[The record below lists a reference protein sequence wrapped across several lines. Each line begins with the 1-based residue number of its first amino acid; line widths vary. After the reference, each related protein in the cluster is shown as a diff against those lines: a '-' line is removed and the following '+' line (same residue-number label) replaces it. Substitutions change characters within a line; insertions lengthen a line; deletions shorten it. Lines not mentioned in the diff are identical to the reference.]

1 MTLPTTP
8 HPAPLPLPLP
18 LRLLPL
24 LLAAALA
31 AGCAS
36 LPGGDTPAAP
46 MQAAYK
52 EAPPGWTDAQ
62 PLDAIERGAWWTVFN
77 DAELNAMAERVQ
89 VDNQNIAAAAAAVA
103 QAQGAY
109 RESRAGLFP
118 SVGLSGGAS
127 RSGGE
132 GASSNGSGG
141 TRFQASVGASWEP
154 DLWGRLRGSASA
166 AASRAQASEADLA
179 SARLSALGQLAGSY
193 FKLRDTDIETA
204 LLRETVD
211 GYQRV
216 VQITQNRYDAG
227 VAPKSDLLQ
236 AQTQLA
242 NAQADL
248 ASLQQDRAQLEHALA
263 VLQGLPPAQ
272 FTLAPRTAALPQPPQ
287 VPLGLPSTLLQRRPD
302 IAAAQRRVAAANAQI
317 GVARAGYFP
326 SLSLSASTGGSA
338 ARLAD
343 LFSANVWSLGLSIA
357 QVVFDAGAT
366 GARVDQAKA
375 AWEQAVAQYRQ
386 TVLTAFQDV
395 EDQLA
400 TLKALQQQQALREQA
415 AQAATLT
422 EQQVF
427 NRYRA
432 GQVSFSEVVQAQVT
446 ALSARRALAA
456 LAANRQ
462 VATVAL
468 IQALGGGWQAP
479 AP

>member
-1 MTLPTTP
+1 MTLTTMLR
-8 HPAPLPLPLP
+8 PLALP
-18 LRLLPL
+18 PL

-36 LPGGDTPAAP
+36 LPGGDTPVAP

-52 EAPPGWTDAQ
+52 EAPPGWTDAR

-77 DAELNAMAERVQ
+77 DAELDAMAERVQ

-118 SVGLSGGAS
+118 SVGLSGGAT

-132 GASSNGSGG
+132 GASSSGSGGGG

-154 DLWGRLRGSASA
+154 DLWGRLRGGASA

-179 SARLSALGQLAGSY
+179 SARLSALGQLAGNY
-193 FKLRDTDIETA
+193 FKLRDTDIEAA

-248 ASLQQDRAQLEHALA
+248 ATLQQDRAQLEHALA

-272 FTLAPRTAALPQPPQ
+272 FSLAPRTAALPQPPR
-287 VPLGLPSTLLQRRPD
+287 VPLGVPSTLLQRRPD

-366 GARVDQAKA
+366 GARVDQARA
-375 AWEQAVAQYRQ
+375 GWEQAVAQYRQ
-386 TVLTAFQDV
+386 TVLGAFQDV

-456 LAANRQ
+456 LAASRQ

-468 IQALGGGWQAP
+468 IQALGGGWQGLP
-479 AP
+479 P

>member
-1 MTLPTTP
+1 
-8 HPAPLPLPLP
+8 
-18 LRLLPL
+18 
-24 LLAAALA
+24 
-31 AGCAS
+31 
-36 LPGGDTPAAP
+36 
-46 MQAAYK
+46 
-52 EAPPGWTDAQ
+52 
-62 PLDAIERGAWWTVFN
+62 
-77 DAELNAMAERVQ
+77 VQ
-89 VDNQNIAAAAAAVA
+89 VDNQNIAAAVAAVA
-103 QAQGAY
+103 QAQAAY

-118 SVGLSGGAS
+118 SVGLSGSAT
-127 RSGGE
+127 RSGGQ
-132 GASSNGSGG
+132 GSDTGSTSGSRG
-141 TRFQASVGASWEP
+141 TRYQASLGASWDP
-154 DLWGRLRGSASA
+154 DLWGRLRGTAGA
-166 AASRAQASEADLA
+166 ARARAQASEADLA
-179 SARLSALGQLAGSY
+179 SARLSALGLLAGNY
-193 FKLRDTDIETA
+193 FKLRDADIEAA
-204 LLRETVD
+204 LLAETVE
-211 GYQRV
+211 GYRRV

-227 VAPKSDLLQ
+227 IAPKSDLLQ
-236 AQTQLA
+236 AQTQLV

-248 ASLQQDRAQLEHALA
+248 STVVQDRAQLEHALA

-272 FTLAPRTAALPQPPQ
+272 FTLKPRTDALPLPPE

-302 IAAAQRRVAAANAQI
+302 IASAERLVAAANAQI

-326 SLSLSASTGGSA
+326 SLSLSASTGSSA

-375 AWEQAVAQYRQ
+375 GWQQAVAQYRQ
-386 TVLTAFQDV
+386 TVLAAFQDV

-400 TLKALQQQQALREQA
+400 TLNALQQQQGLREQA

-432 GQVSFSEVVQAQVT
+432 GQVSFSDVVQAQVT
-446 ALSARRALAA
+446 ALSARRSLAA

-468 IQALGGGWQAP
+468 IQALGGGWHAP
-479 AP
+479 